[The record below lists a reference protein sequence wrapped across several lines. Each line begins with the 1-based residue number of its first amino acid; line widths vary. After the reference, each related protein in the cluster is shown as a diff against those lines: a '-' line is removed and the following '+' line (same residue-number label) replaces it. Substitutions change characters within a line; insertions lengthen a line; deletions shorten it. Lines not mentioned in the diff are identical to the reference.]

1 MLLILQSLLFGARA
15 DLASA
20 GTRLRRT
27 LIWGAVTAL
36 LLLTAYISV
45 IIALAVYLA
54 QEAGVVAAMVTIA
67 AATLALAIA
76 IIAYVLVRNRWDRRR
91 NPPMSMRL
99 RLASEQAGVGALAGL
114 MQNRP
119 IGTVLMIVL
128 MAFAGTRLGV
138 RKR

>member
-67 AATLALAIA
+67 AATMALAFA

-119 IGTVLMIVL
+119 IGTVLMIAL